1 MDGNNRFSKK
11 NNLTKFKAYS
21 AGAKNLIELS
31 DKIFNKTNINYI
43 TAFALSIHNLKRPK
57 KIIDI
62 ILKILNENIDRFTIE
77 KRNFSIEFRG
87 DLSFLNN
94 DLIKKIKLLEKKNKK
109 YDKKLIILLNYS
121 GKQDIVESF
130 IKIKSKKISINSEN
144 INKNLTL
151 FDIPDPDIILRT
163 GGFQRVSDFLLFNI
177 SFTELFF
184 SKKLWPEFKYNDFFK
199 FIEKY
204 MKTERKFGT

>member
-11 NNLTKFKAYS
+11 NNITKFQAYS
-21 AGAKNLIELS
+21 EGAKNLIELS

-43 TAFALSIHNLKRPK
+43 TAFALSRHNLKRPK

-62 ILKILNENIDRFTIE
+62 ILKILNENIDRFIIE

-130 IKIKSKKISINSEN
+130 IKIKSKKISINSKN

-151 FDIPDPDIILRT
+151 FDISDPDIILRT